1 MAGAALAV
9 ADTDTDAVNTYT
21 RRGLAKFQRAGAGAL
36 ARSPTIRHRRHGRS
50 DSRTHS
56 RCPFRLIRHSP
67 FAAAVLV
74 CAPPVP
80 LARLRSGLPLRLH
93 VRWRAPYTASG
104 AASPKRPRLGGSRGR
119 GGSADKLSF
128 WTPPFPYFP
137 PPPGQ
142 ARSEP
147 LAAG

>member
-56 RCPFRLIRHSP
+56 RCPFRPIRHSP
-67 FAAAVLV
+67 RPHW
-74 CAPPVP
+74 CVP
-80 LARLRSGLPLRLH
+80 LELAFACLRSGFPLRLH

-104 AASPKRPRLGGSRGR
+104 AASSQRPRLGGSRGR
-119 GGSADKLSF
+119 GGK
-128 WTPPFPYFP
+128 
-137 PPPGQ
+137 
-142 ARSEP
+142 RR
-147 LAAG
+147 